1 MSSKNK
7 ALLSGV
13 IAAVIAVALISGLVL
28 TPGLLPKSTTNS
40 SVSSTSTSGGSTQ
53 RSGSGTLAVLMT
65 DPPTV
70 PDGTTAV
77 YINYSDV
84 QVHVSGAGNQSG
96 WTDLQSSGSIN
107 LMSIINTTQTI
118 AATNISSGVFNAL
131 RFNVTSAVVSFQG
144 KNFTADLIYQ
154 EHTL

>member
-7 ALLSGV
+7 ALVSGA
-13 IAAVIAVALISGLVL
+13 IAAVIAIALISGLVL
-28 TPGLLPKSTTNS
+28 TPGLLPKSTTL
-40 SVSSTSTSGGSTQ
+40 SSTTTSGGSTQ

-84 QVHVSGAGNQSG
+84 QVHVSQDGNNSG
-96 WTDLQSSGSIN
+96 WTDLQSSGTIN
-107 LMSIINTTQTI
+107 
-118 AATNISSGVFNAL
+118 
-131 RFNVTSAVVSFQG
+131 
-144 KNFTADLIYQ
+144 
-154 EHTL
+154 